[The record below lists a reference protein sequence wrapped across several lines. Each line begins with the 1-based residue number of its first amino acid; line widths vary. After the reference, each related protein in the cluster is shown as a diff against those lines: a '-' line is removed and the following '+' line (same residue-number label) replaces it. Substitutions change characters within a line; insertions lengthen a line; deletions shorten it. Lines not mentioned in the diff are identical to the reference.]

1 MAQGKHQAPRPQR
14 SRRRASRLPLILSV
28 ILLLSLSVG
37 GTLAYIATQTDNV
50 QNSFAPSYVTCSV
63 NDDYSVTNTSDIP
76 AYIRASYAVNW
87 MDSSGNIRGVGPV
100 EGTDYT
106 IGGPGS
112 GWTYNSDDGFY
123 YYLSPVAVYGTVPA
137 PVTMSALTTAPDG
150 YSLTLTV
157 TAEAI
162 QADGDTDGDAYTSP
176 GIPAWQNAWYGR
188 VN

>member
-37 GTLAYIATQTDNV
+37 GTLAYIATQTVNV

-87 MDSSGNIRGVGPV
+87 MDDSGNIRGIGPAYGV
-100 EGTDYT
+100 NYT
-106 IGGPGS
+106 IGTGS
-112 GWTYNSDDGFY
+112 GWTYNEADGFY
-123 YYLSPVAVYGTVPA
+123 YYLSPVAVNTAVNA
-137 PVTMSALTTAPDG
+137 PVTLGQGTDSSVPAG
-150 YSLTLTV
+150 YSLKLTV
-157 TAEAI
+157 AAEAI
-162 QADGDTDGDAYTSP
+162 QADGDTDDTSVPAYKDAWPSAPTL
-176 GIPAWQNAWYGR
+176 N
-188 VN
+188 

>member
-14 SRRRASRLPLILSV
+14 SQRRASRLPLILSV

-87 MDSSGNIRGVGPV
+87 MDGRGNIRGVGPAD
-100 EGTDYT
+100 TDYT
-106 IGGPGS
+106 LSIGS
-112 GWTYNSDDGFY
+112 DWTKGADGFY
-123 YYLSPVAVYGTVPA
+123 YYLRPVAVGGTVSA
-137 PVTMSALTTAPDG
+137 PFTMSPGTTSAPDG

-162 QADGDTDGDAYTSP
+162 QAAGDTDDTSVPAYK
-176 GIPAWQNAWYGR
+176 NAWPDAPVLG
-188 VN
+188 N

>member
-76 AYIRASYAVNW
+76 AYIRATYAVNW
-87 MDSSGNIRGVGPV
+87 MDGSGNISGIGPV

-106 IGGPGS
+106 IVGPGS
-112 GWTYNSDDGFY
+112 GWTYNSADGFY
-123 YYLSPVAVYGTVPA
+123 YYLSPVAVDGIVPA
-137 PVTMSALTTAPDG
+137 PVTMSPGATTAPDG

-162 QADGDTDGDAYTSP
+162 QAAGDTDDTSVPAYK
-176 GIPAWQNAWYGR
+176 NAWP
-188 VN
+188 NAPTLN